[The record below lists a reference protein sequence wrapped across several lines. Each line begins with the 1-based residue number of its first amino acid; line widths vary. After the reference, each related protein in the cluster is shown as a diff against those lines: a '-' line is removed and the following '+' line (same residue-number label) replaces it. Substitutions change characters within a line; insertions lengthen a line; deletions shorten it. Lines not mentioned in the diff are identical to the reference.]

1 MSATTVQSTS
11 IQSVGQASLIDLQGG
26 LAASASRSIVLSATA
41 GAITTV
47 SLPASLSLP
56 PNDRRR

>member
-1 MSATTVQSTS
+1 MSATTVQPTS
-11 IQSVGQASLIDLQGG
+11 IQSVGQARLIDLQGG
-26 LAASASRSIVLSATA
+26 LAARASRSIVLSATA